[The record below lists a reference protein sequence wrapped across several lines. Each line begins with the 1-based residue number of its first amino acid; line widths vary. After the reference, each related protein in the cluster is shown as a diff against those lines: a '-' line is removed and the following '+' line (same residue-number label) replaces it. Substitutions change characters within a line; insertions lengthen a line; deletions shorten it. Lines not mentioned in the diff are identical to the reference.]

1 MSAITDP
8 IADMLTRLRNANA
21 ARHANVEIPASKM
34 KVEIAKILHEE
45 GFIRGFQLVNRG
57 KTLRIRLKYSSDRQP
72 VLNGLKRIS
81 KPGRRVYVGRSKLPR
96 VLGGLGIAILS
107 TSSGVMTARKARQM
121 GDKNQGIG
129 GEVLCYIW

>member
-1 MSAITDP
+1 MAAITDP

-57 KTLRIRLKYSSDRQP
+57 KTLRIRLKYSGDRQP

-107 TSSGVMTARKARQM
+107 TSSGVMTARKAQRM
-121 GDKNQGIG
+121 GDRSQGIG

>member
-72 VLNGLKRIS
+72 VLNGLKRVS
-81 KPGRRVYVGRSKLPR
+81 KPGRRVYVGRAKLPR

-121 GDKNQGIG
+121 GDNNQGIG

>member
-21 ARHANVEIPASKM
+21 ARHANVEIPASKT

-81 KPGRRVYVGRSKLPR
+81 KPGRRVYVGRAKLPR

-121 GDKNQGIG
+121 GDNNQGIG

>member
-1 MSAITDP
+1 MAAITDP

-21 ARHANVEIPASKM
+21 ARHANVEIPASRM

-57 KTLRIRLKYSSDRQP
+57 KTLRIRLKYAADRQP

-81 KPGRRVYVGRSKLPR
+81 KPGRRVYVGRAKLPR
-96 VLGGLGIAILS
+96 VLGGLGVAILS
-107 TSSGVMTARKARQM
+107 TSSGIMTASKARKM
-121 GDKNQGIG
+121 GKNNQGIG
-129 GEVLCYIW
+129 GEVVCYVW